1 MWTIYEQIVEIQF
14 FLCKVVK
21 MKNYDVENI
30 NSFVALYFFLCKVV
44 KMRKDLEEINI
55 QQESTVLSLKKKHQV
70 AWVWLELKLNN
81 NQIFPLLFK
90 WTNVFQDAILEMSEQ
105 IDQLGKLKARWVLF
119 FNMCR
124 VEVSFGF
131 WSDSNWDKD
140 AKAKIDAITQKQ

>member
-70 AWVWLELKLNN
+70 
-81 NQIFPLLFK
+81 
-90 WTNVFQDAILEMSEQ
+90 
-105 IDQLGKLKARWVLF
+105 G
-119 FNMCR
+119 
-124 VEVSFGF
+124 
-131 WSDSNWDKD
+131 
-140 AKAKIDAITQKQ
+140 